1 MFDMIAV
8 SGNSSPVALVG
19 AAVNQVIGG
28 CAPAR
33 QTRVYDTRGLI
44 VTTTH
49 DCHSV
54 IPTVEFRS
62 VQLVAPV
69 ATRAMVRPVCVHGT
83 ALATD
88 GGTGGVISAGGQY
101 AAFSV
106 QAFSLYDLLS
116 GSTTQIEAST

>member
-1 MFDMIAV
+1 M
-8 SGNSSPVALVG
+8 
-19 AAVNQVIGG
+19 
-28 CAPAR
+28 
-33 QTRVYDTRGLI
+33 YDTRGLI

-69 ATRAMVRPVCVHGT
+69 ATRAMVRPVCVHGK
-83 ALATD
+83 D
-88 GGTGGVISAGGQY
+88 GDTGGVISAGGQY